1 MSMLRRLAAVARA
14 LFAAAGPPPGP
25 ECWCRPSMLLALRY
39 PAAARSCVEGWH
51 AGR

>member
-1 MSMLRRLAAVARA
+1 MSILHRLAAVARA
-14 LFAAAGPPPGP
+14 LFADSDPPPAL
-25 ECWCRPSMLLALRY
+25 ECWCRPSTLLALRD